1 MLLISKEKVCVIYVL
16 VLTIQIQTMVNFQ
29 NQINVIA
36 MLVAQ

>member
-1 MLLISKEKVCVIYVL
+1 MLLISKEKLCVIYVL
-16 VLTIQIQTMVNFQ
+16 ILTIQIQTMVNFQ

>member
-16 VLTIQIQTMVNFQ
+16 ILTIQIQTMVNFQ

>member
-16 VLTIQIQTMVNFQ
+16 ILTIKIQTMVNFQ